1 MVGVPWE
8 LERRRSWVAMCL
20 MKALTS
26 GAGTWQGLVAAL
38 LPRLRPESESLRVFL
53 LLSSR
58 LWELDVDFL
67 EGAVLLAA
75 WEFLLR
81 VGNDVV
87 TRESLLTTRRRGFG
101 VVG

>member
-1 MVGVPWE
+1 
-8 LERRRSWVAMCL
+8 
-20 MKALTS
+20 
-26 GAGTWQGLVAAL
+26 
-38 LPRLRPESESLRVFL
+38 VFL